1 MDNNNFPMLKKDYI
15 YFNSASTA
23 LKPKVVIDKI
33 VDYYENYSVNTNRGV
48 DSLGYKV
55 TMMYEEVRE
64 TVADF
69 IGAEAKEIIFTR
81 GTTESLNLV
90 ASSFGEYILKPE
102 DEVIVSIHEHHA
114 NFIPWQELCKR
125 VGAKFIIVPTKED
138 GTVDKDIL
146 ETYMNEKTK
155 IVALNHV
162 SNVFGGTNDLKELA
176 KVVHKYNAYFV
187 VDGAQ
192 GIVKERIN
200 LKDLDVDFYAFS
212 GHKLYG
218 PMGVGVLFGKYNLLE
233 KMYPI
238 MFGGEMIDVVKVD
251 NTTYK
256 KPPYCFEAG
265 TMMIP
270 EILALG
276 DAIKYVE
283 NITYEK
289 IEQHIKE
296 LRSYL
301 VDKLT
306 NEIDNIEILN
316 KDIID
321 SHLITFN
328 IKGIHA
334 HDVASHLDKYKIIVR
349 AGHHCAEPLLN
360 SLGCS
365 SLVRISFGIYNTK
378 EDCDKLIEV
387 LKKAGDY
394 IDVLF
399 N

>member
-218 PMGVGVLFGKYNLLE
+218 PMGVGVLFGKYNLL
-233 KMYPI
+233 
-238 MFGGEMIDVVKVD
+238 
-251 NTTYK
+251 
-256 KPPYCFEAG
+256 
-265 TMMIP
+265 
-270 EILALG
+270 
-276 DAIKYVE
+276 
-283 NITYEK
+283 
-289 IEQHIKE
+289 
-296 LRSYL
+296 YL
-301 VDKLT
+301 L
-306 NEIDNIEILN
+306 
-316 KDIID
+316 
-321 SHLITFN
+321 H
-328 IKGIHA
+328 
-334 HDVASHLDKYKIIVR
+334 
-349 AGHHCAEPLLN
+349 
-360 SLGCS
+360 
-365 SLVRISFGIYNTK
+365 
-378 EDCDKLIEV
+378 
-387 LKKAGDY
+387 
-394 IDVLF
+394 
-399 N
+399 